1 MSRTMYDSTTAGDC
15 PDDGD
20 LYAGYID
27 GHYNDYGAMVEAFP
41 GKEHVRISVNA
52 FGPDADVLDVDNGDA
67 TPEQAPGW
75 VSRQHAAGVA
85 VPTVYCNRGNE
96 GAIDQALHDAGIAT
110 DRVAFWLA
118 TLDGEEVTG
127 TTAHG
132 YAIVACQI
140 EGQAMTGKHY
150 DRSVVYDDGWPGHFA
165 SPPAP
170 APSGSPDTEDEDMQA
185 RQVQR
190 GLNDALRYIG
200 GGAPAQQRDLD
211 WDDAHALALGQGGEE
226 FLVEGLVA
234 GTDPAEDQQVVRG
247 LHVLH
252 ELAAGR
258 IPEELAPAIRAL
270 TQQSGG

>member
-52 FGPDADVLDVDNGDA
+52 FGPDADVLDVENGDA

-150 DRSVVYDDGWPGHFA
+150 DRSIVYDDGWPGHFA

-185 RQVQR
+185 RPGTRPPRPGAAAR
-190 GLNDALRYIG
+190 GRAPAPPPCNDAV
-200 GGAPAQQRDLD
+200 APLPGVTLQAAPGRR
-211 WDDAHALALGQGGEE
+211 A
-226 FLVEGLVA
+226 
-234 GTDPAEDQQVVRG
+234 PPP
-247 LHVLH
+247 
-252 ELAAGR
+252 AGR
-258 IPEELAPAIRAL
+258 APP
-270 TQQSGG
+270 